1 MDTKERTR
9 QPQRRRPPSAPAGR
23 KPQRRTTQPTRQPA
37 KPVAKEQPEVVYLP
51 AQRFSRNRLILQ
63 LVSVAAVVVALI
75 LGISVFFKVETIQVS
90 GNVKYSAWDI
100 SQASGIQTGENLLTL
115 GIPQAVAKI
124 QAALPYVE
132 SVRIGIKLPNTVN
145 IEIVESEVAYALE
158 ASDGTWWL
166 VNSSGKVLEQIVD
179 GGQKGYTNLQGMVL
193 EDPIAGEQAVA
204 MEKDGQTDADGNPI
218 PVTVTQAQR
227 LTTAQDI
234 ADFLERNGIIGK
246 VTSIN
251 VSDMGN
257 IELWYGQQFQ
267 VLLGDDTQLLYK
279 ISCLKAA
286 VDEMAPYQAGVL
298 DISFTTWP
306 DGVGFTPFPS
316 GQ

>member
-1 MDTKERTR
+1 M
-9 QPQRRRPPSAPAGR
+9 
-23 KPQRRTTQPTRQPA
+23 
-37 KPVAKEQPEVVYLP
+37 VYLP

-75 LGISVFFKVETIQVS
+75 LGISVFFKVETIRVS
-90 GNVKYSAWDI
+90 GNVKYTAWDV

-132 SVRIGIKLPNTVN
+132 DVRIGIKLPNTVN

-158 ASDGTWWL
+158 AADATWWL
-166 VNSSGKVLEQIVD
+166 VNSSGKVLEKIPE
-179 GGQKGYTNLQGMVL
+179 GGQKGYTNLLGVVL
-193 EDPIAGEQAVA
+193 NDPVSGEQAVA
-204 MEKDGQTDADGNPI
+204 VEKPGETDSEGNLI

-227 LTTAQDI
+227 LTTALDI
-234 ADFLERNGIIGK
+234 TAYLERNGIIGK
-246 VTSIN
+246 ASSVNVT
-251 VSDMGN
+251 DMGN
-257 IELWYGQQFQ
+257 IELWYGQQYQ

-279 ISCLKAA
+279 ISCLKSAI
-286 VDEMAPYQAGVL
+286 DEMAPYQAGVL

-306 DGVGFTPFPS
+306 TGVGFTPFPS

>member
-9 QPQRRRPPSAPAGR
+9 QPQRRRPAARGAAG
-23 KPQRRTTQPTRQPA
+23 KPKRRTQQP
-37 KPVAKEQPEVVYLP
+37 VKEQQDVVYLP

-63 LVSVAAVVVALI
+63 LITVAAVVVALI

-90 GNVKYSAWDI
+90 GNVKYTAWDV
-100 SQASGIQTGENLLTL
+100 SQASGIQSGENLLTL
-115 GIPQAVAKI
+115 GIPQAEVKI
-124 QAALPYVE
+124 LAALPYVE
-132 SVRIGIKLPNTVN
+132 RVRIGIKLPNTVN

-166 VNSSGKVLEQIVD
+166 VNSSGKLLEKIPD
-179 GGQKGYTNLQGMVL
+179 GGQKGYTNLLGMVL
-193 EDPIAGEQAVA
+193 NSPVIGEQAQA
-204 MEKDGQTDADGNPI
+204 TENPPETDSEGNPI

-227 LTTAQDI
+227 LATALDI
-234 ADFLERNGIIGK
+234 AAYLERNSIIGK
-246 VTSIN
+246 AACID

-257 IELWYGQQFQ
+257 IELWYGQQYQ
-267 VLLGDDTQLLYK
+267 VVLGDDTQLLYK

-286 VDEMAPYQAGVL
+286 IDKMAPYQTGIL

-306 DGVGFTPFPS
+306 DQVGFTAFPS
-316 GQ
+316 EE